1 MPFLYI
7 KFYLSHVSAIIKAKK
22 LKGEMRNYMED
33 QKMGTMPVNKL
44 LLTMAAP
51 MILSMMVGALYNIVD
66 NIFVSHYSED
76 ALTAVS
82 LAFPIQ
88 NVIVALGTGVGVGV
102 NALLSRLLGEK
113 KQEAV
118 NKTALNGILLSF
130 MVYFILLIFG
140 ICGVK
145 WFYRIQ
151 TSESSICTM
160 GSAYLS
166 IICIFSF
173 GQIFQLVLE
182 KLLQSTGRTTYT
194 MITQITGAVINI
206 ILDPVLIFGY
216 FGLPAMGTA
225 GAAIAT
231 VTGQII
237 AMTLGLIFNLK
248 YNKEIQFSI
257 QYLKPDMYYLKNIC
271 SVGIPAGITMFIS
284 SIMSFGINKI
294 LLAFSTTA
302 AAVFGAYFKLY
313 TFVSMAAFGLNNAL
327 ISIVAYNLGTKKHDR
342 IKQSI
347 RLSGIYSALIG
358 VIGLILLQLFPKQI
372 MTAFHASDNM
382 TAMGITALRITS
394 MSFVFACVSI
404 MVCYALQG
412 LSIGIPSMVISA
424 ARQVIIL
431 LPAAYFLGKSFAVTG
446 VWMAFPVTEV
456 IVTLIACI
464 YLKQVL
470 KKL

>member
-1 MPFLYI
+1 
-7 KFYLSHVSAIIKAKK
+7 
-22 LKGEMRNYMED
+22 MED
-33 QKMGTMPVNKL
+33 QKMGTMPINKL

-51 MILSMMVGALYNIVD
+51 MILSMMIGALYNIVD
-66 NIFVSHYSED
+66 SIFVSNYSEE

-113 KQEAV
+113 NQKAV
-118 NKTALNGILLSF
+118 NKTAMNGLILSF
-130 MVYFILLIFG
+130 LVYFILLLFG
-140 ICGVK
+140 IFGVK
-145 WFYRIQ
+145 WFYQVQ
-151 TSESSICTM
+151 TNEQSICSM

-166 IICIFSF
+166 IISVFSF
-173 GQIFQLVLE
+173 GQIFQLVVE

-194 MITQITGAVINI
+194 MMTQITGAVINI
-206 ILDPVLIFGY
+206 ILDPILIFGY
-216 FGLPAMGTA
+216 LGMPAMGTA

-231 VTGQII
+231 VIGQII
-237 AMTLGLIFNLK
+237 AMTLGFIFNLK
-248 YNKEIQFSI
+248 CNKEIQFSFH
-257 QYLKPDMYYLKNIC
+257 YLKPDMYYIKNIC

-294 LLAFSTTA
+294 LLTFSTTA

-327 ISIVAYNLGTKKHDR
+327 ISIVAYNLGTKEYDR
-342 IKQSI
+342 IRQAIK
-347 RLSGIYSALIG
+347 LSGIFSAF
-358 VIGLILLQLFPKQI
+358 IGLIGLIILQLFPKQI
-372 MTAFHASDNM
+372 MMAFHASDTM
-382 TAMGITALRITS
+382 TALGITALRITS
-394 MSFVFACVSI
+394 LSFVFACVSI

-412 LSIGIPSMVISA
+412 LSIGAPSMIISA

-431 LPAAYFLGKSFAVTG
+431 LPAAYLFGKSFQVTG
-446 VWMAFPVTEV
+446 VWMAFPVTEI
-456 IVTLIACI
+456 IVMLIACI
-464 YLKQVL
+464 YLKHVV

>member
-1 MPFLYI
+1 M
-7 KFYLSHVSAIIKAKK
+7 
-22 LKGEMRNYMED
+22 ND
-33 QKMGTMPVNKL
+33 QKMGSMPINKL

-51 MILSMMVGALYNIVD
+51 MILSMMIGALYNIVD
-66 NIFVSHYSED
+66 SIFVSNYSED

-88 NVIVALGTGVGVGV
+88 NIIVALGTGVGVGI

-113 KQEAV
+113 KQDAV
-118 NKTALNGILLSF
+118 NRTAGNGLILSF
-130 MVYFILLIFG
+130 IVYFILLIFG
-140 ICGVK
+140 IFGVK

-151 TSESSICTM
+151 TEDQFICSM
-160 GSAYLS
+160 GFAYLS

-194 MITQITGAVINI
+194 MITQITGAIINI
-206 ILDPVLIFGY
+206 ILDPILIFGY
-216 FGLPAMGTA
+216 LGLPAMGTA

-231 VTGQII
+231 VIGQIV
-237 AMTLGLIFNLK
+237 AMTLGFIFNLK
-248 YNKEIQFSI
+248 CNREIHFSLH
-257 QYLKPDMYYLKNIC
+257 YLKPDRYYIKNIC

-294 LLAFSTTA
+294 LLTFSTTA
-302 AAVFGAYFKLY
+302 TAVFGAYFKLY

-327 ISIVAYNLGTKKHDR
+327 ISIVAYNLGTKKYDR

-347 RLSGIYSALIG
+347 KLSGIYSSL
-358 VIGLILLQLFPKQI
+358 IGLIGLIILQLFPRQI
-372 MTAFHASDNM
+372 MMAFHASDTM
-382 TAMGITALRITS
+382 TAMGITALRITNT
-394 MSFVFACVSI
+394 SFIFACISI

-412 LSIGIPSMVISA
+412 LSIGTPSMIISA

-431 LPAAYFLGKSFAVTG
+431 LPAAYILGKIIQIAG
-446 VWMAFPVTEV
+446 VWIAFPVTEI
-456 IVTLIACI
+456 IVTFIACI
-464 YLKQVL
+464 YLRHVL
-470 KKL
+470 KKI

>member
-1 MPFLYI
+1 
-7 KFYLSHVSAIIKAKK
+7 
-22 LKGEMRNYMED
+22 MED
-33 QKMGTMPVNKL
+33 QKMGTMPINKL

-51 MILSMMVGALYNIVD
+51 MILSMMIGALYNIVD
-66 NIFVSHYSED
+66 SIFVSNYSEE

-113 KQEAV
+113 NQKAV
-118 NKTALNGILLSF
+118 NKTAMNGLILSF
-130 MVYFILLIFG
+130 LVYFILLLFG
-140 ICGVK
+140 IFGVK
-145 WFYRIQ
+145 WFYQVQ
-151 TSESSICTM
+151 TNEQSICSM

-166 IICIFSF
+166 IISVFSF
-173 GQIFQLVLE
+173 GQIFQLVVE

-194 MITQITGAVINI
+194 MMTQITGAVINI
-206 ILDPVLIFGY
+206 ILDPILIFGY
-216 FGLPAMGTA
+216 FGMPAMGTA

-231 VTGQII
+231 VIGQII
-237 AMTLGLIFNLK
+237 AMTLGFIFNLK
-248 YNKEIQFSI
+248 CNKEIQFSFH
-257 QYLKPDMYYLKNIC
+257 YLKPDMYYIKNIC

-294 LLAFSTTA
+294 LLTFSTTA

-327 ISIVAYNLGTKKHDR
+327 ISIVAYNLGTKEYDR
-342 IKQSI
+342 IRQAIK
-347 RLSGIYSALIG
+347 LSGIFSAF
-358 VIGLILLQLFPKQI
+358 IGLIGLIILQLFPKQI
-372 MTAFHASDNM
+372 MMAFHASDTM
-382 TAMGITALRITS
+382 TALGITALRITS
-394 MSFVFACVSI
+394 LSFVFACVSI

-412 LSIGIPSMVISA
+412 LSIGAPSMIISA

-431 LPAAYFLGKSFAVTG
+431 LPAAYLFGKSFQVTG
-446 VWMAFPVTEV
+446 VWMAFPVTEI
-456 IVTLIACI
+456 IVMLIACI
-464 YLKQVL
+464 YLKRVV

>member
-1 MPFLYI
+1 M
-7 KFYLSHVSAIIKAKK
+7 
-22 LKGEMRNYMED
+22 ND
-33 QKMGTMPVNKL
+33 QKMGSMPINKL

-51 MILSMMVGALYNIVD
+51 MILSMMIGALYNIVD
-66 NIFVSHYSED
+66 SIFVSNYSED

-88 NVIVALGTGVGVGV
+88 NIIVALGTGVGVGI

-113 KQEAV
+113 KQDAV
-118 NKTALNGILLSF
+118 NRTAGNGLILSF
-130 MVYFILLIFG
+130 IVYFILLIFG
-140 ICGVK
+140 IFGVK

-151 TSESSICTM
+151 TENQSICSM
-160 GSAYLS
+160 GFAYLS

-194 MITQITGAVINI
+194 MITQITGAIINI
-206 ILDPVLIFGY
+206 ILDPILIFGY
-216 FGLPAMGTA
+216 FGLPSMGTA

-231 VTGQII
+231 VIGQII
-237 AMTLGLIFNLK
+237 AMTLGFIFNLK
-248 YNKEIQFSI
+248 CNREIHFSLH
-257 QYLKPDMYYLKNIC
+257 YLKPDRYYIKNIC

-294 LLAFSTTA
+294 LLTFSTTA
-302 AAVFGAYFKLY
+302 TAVFGAYFKLY

-347 RLSGIYSALIG
+347 KLSGIYSALIG
-358 VIGLILLQLFPKQI
+358 LIGLIILQLFPRQI
-372 MTAFHASDNM
+372 MMAFHASDTM

-394 MSFVFACVSI
+394 TSFIFACISI

-412 LSIGIPSMVISA
+412 LSIGTPSMIISA
-424 ARQVIIL
+424 ARQVFIL
-431 LPAAYFLGKSFAVTG
+431 LPAAYILGKIFQVAG
-446 VWMAFPVTEV
+446 VWVAFPVTEI
-456 IVTLIACI
+456 IVTFIACI
-464 YLKQVL
+464 YLRHVL

>member
-1 MPFLYI
+1 
-7 KFYLSHVSAIIKAKK
+7 
-22 LKGEMRNYMED
+22 MEE

-44 LLTMAAP
+44 LLNMAAP
-51 MILSMMVGALYNIVD
+51 IILSMIIGALYNIVD
-66 NIFVSHYSED
+66 SIFVSNYGED

-88 NVIVALGTGVGVGV
+88 NIIVALGTGVGVGV

-113 KQEAV
+113 NQEAV
-118 NKTALNGILLSF
+118 NKTASNGLLLSF
-130 MVYFILLIFG
+130 AVYFILLAFG
-140 ICGVK
+140 LFGVR

-151 TSESSICTM
+151 TDNSSICAM
-160 GSAYLS
+160 GYSYLS

-182 KLLQSTGRTTYT
+182 KLLQSTGRTVYT

-206 ILDPVLIFGY
+206 ILDPILIFGY

-225 GAAIAT
+225 GAAVAT
-231 VTGQII
+231 VIGQVI

-248 YNKEIQFSI
+248 YNREIQFSFHA
-257 QYLKPDMYYLKNIC
+257 LKPDGYYIKNIC

-294 LLAFSTTA
+294 LLTFSTTA

-342 IKQSI
+342 IKQAI

-358 VIGLILLQLFPKQI
+358 LIGLILLQLLPAQI
-372 MTAFHASDNM
+372 MQAFNASETM
-382 TAMGITALRITS
+382 TAIGIPALRITS
-394 MSFVFACVSI
+394 TSFIFACVSI
-404 MVCYALQG
+404 MICYALQG
-412 LSIGIPSMVISA
+412 LSIGVPSMIISA
-424 ARQVIIL
+424 VRQVILL
-431 LPAAYFLGKSFAVTG
+431 LPLAYFLGKAFEVTG
-446 VWMAFPVTEV
+446 VWLAFPITEA
-456 IVTLIACI
+456 IVMIVSCI
-464 YLKQVL
+464 YLKRVM
-470 KKL
+470 KKYN

>member
-1 MPFLYI
+1 
-7 KFYLSHVSAIIKAKK
+7 
-22 LKGEMRNYMED
+22 MEE

-51 MILSMMVGALYNIVD
+51 IILSMIIGALYNIVD
-66 NIFVSHYSED
+66 SIFVSNYGED

-88 NVIVALGTGVGVGV
+88 NIIVALGTGVGVGV

-113 KQEAV
+113 NQEAV
-118 NKTALNGILLSF
+118 NKTASNGLLLSF
-130 MVYFILLIFG
+130 AVYFILLAFG
-140 ICGVK
+140 LFGVK
-145 WFYRIQ
+145 WFYKIQ
-151 TSESSICTM
+151 TDNSSICAM
-160 GSAYLS
+160 GYSYLS

-182 KLLQSTGRTTYT
+182 KLLQSTGRTVYT

-206 ILDPVLIFGY
+206 ILDPILIFGY

-225 GAAIAT
+225 GAAVAT
-231 VTGQII
+231 VIGQVI

-248 YNKEIQFSI
+248 YNREIQFSFHA
-257 QYLKPDMYYLKNIC
+257 LKPDGYYIKNIC

-284 SIMSFGINKI
+284 SIMSFGINKM
-294 LLAFSTTA
+294 LLTFSTTA

-342 IKQSI
+342 IKQAI

-358 VIGLILLQLFPKQI
+358 LIGLILLQLLPAQI
-372 MTAFHASDNM
+372 MQAFNASETM
-382 TAMGITALRITS
+382 TAIGIPALRITS
-394 MSFVFACVSI
+394 TSFIFACVSI
-404 MVCYALQG
+404 MICYALQG
-412 LSIGIPSMVISA
+412 LSIGVPSMIICA
-424 ARQVIIL
+424 ARQIIIL
-431 LPAAYFLGKSFAVTG
+431 LPLAYFLGKAFEVTG
-446 VWMAFPVTEV
+446 VWLAFPITEA
-456 IVTLIACI
+456 IVMIVSCI
-464 YLKQVL
+464 YLRCVM
-470 KKL
+470 KKYN

>member
-1 MPFLYI
+1 
-7 KFYLSHVSAIIKAKK
+7 
-22 LKGEMRNYMED
+22 MED
-33 QKMGTMPVNKL
+33 QKMGTMPINKL

-51 MILSMMVGALYNIVD
+51 MILSMMIGALYNIVD
-66 NIFVSHYSED
+66 SIFVSNYSEE

-113 KQEAV
+113 NQKAV
-118 NKTALNGILLSF
+118 NKTAMNGLILSLL
-130 MVYFILLIFG
+130 VYFILLLFG
-140 ICGVK
+140 IFGVK
-145 WFYRIQ
+145 WFYQVQ
-151 TSESSICTM
+151 TNEQSICSM

-166 IICIFSF
+166 IISVFSF
-173 GQIFQLVLE
+173 GQIFQLVVE

-194 MITQITGAVINI
+194 MMTQITGAVINI
-206 ILDPVLIFGY
+206 ILDPILIFGY
-216 FGLPAMGTA
+216 FGMPAMGTA

-231 VTGQII
+231 VIGQII
-237 AMTLGLIFNLK
+237 AMTLGFIFNLK
-248 YNKEIQFSI
+248 CNKEIQFSFH
-257 QYLKPDMYYLKNIC
+257 YLKPDMYYIKNIC

-294 LLAFSTTA
+294 LLTFSTTA

-327 ISIVAYNLGTKKHDR
+327 ISIVAYNLGTKEYDR
-342 IKQSI
+342 IRQAIK
-347 RLSGIYSALIG
+347 LSGIFSAF
-358 VIGLILLQLFPKQI
+358 IGLIGLMILQLFPKQI
-372 MTAFHASDNM
+372 MMAFHASDTM

-394 MSFVFACVSI
+394 LSFVFACVSI

-412 LSIGIPSMVISA
+412 LSIGAPSMIISA

-431 LPAAYFLGKSFAVTG
+431 LPAAYLFGKSFQVTG
-446 VWMAFPVTEV
+446 VWMAFPVTEI
-456 IVTLIACI
+456 IVMLIACI
-464 YLKQVL
+464 YLKRVV

>member
-1 MPFLYI
+1 
-7 KFYLSHVSAIIKAKK
+7 
-22 LKGEMRNYMED
+22 MED
-33 QKMGTMPVNKL
+33 QKMGSMPVNKL

-51 MILSMMVGALYNIVD
+51 MILSMMIGALYNIVD
-66 NIFVSHYSED
+66 SIFVSNYSED

-88 NVIVALGTGVGVGV
+88 NVIVSLGTGVGVGI

-113 KQEAV
+113 KQEQV
-118 NKTALNGILLSF
+118 NKTAANGLILSF
-130 MVYFILLIFG
+130 LVYFVLLIFG
-140 ICGVK
+140 LWGVK
-145 WFYRIQ
+145 WFYHIQ
-151 TSESSICTM
+151 TDEQSICAM
-160 GSAYLS
+160 GTAYLS

-173 GQIFQLVLE
+173 GQIFQLVVE

-194 MITQITGAVINI
+194 MITQITGAIINI
-206 ILDPVLIFGY
+206 ILDPILIFGY

-231 VTGQII
+231 VIGQII
-237 AMTLGLIFNLK
+237 AMTLGFIFNLK
-248 YNKEIQFSI
+248 NNKEIQFAFS
-257 QYLKPDMYYLKNIC
+257 YLKPDKYYIKNIC
-271 SVGIPAGITMFIS
+271 AVGIPAGITMFIS

-294 LLAFSTTA
+294 LLSFSTTA

-327 ISIVAYNLGTKKHDR
+327 ISIVAYNLGTKKYDR
-342 IKQSI
+342 IKQSVK
-347 RLSGIYSALIG
+347 LSGIYSAFIG
-358 VIGLILLQLFPKQI
+358 FIGLIILQLFPSQI
-372 MTAFHASDNM
+372 MMAFHASDTM

-394 MSFVFACVSI
+394 ISFIFACVSI

-412 LSIGIPSMVISA
+412 LSIGMPSMIISA

-431 LPAAYFLGKSFAVTG
+431 LPAAYFLGKMFQVTG
-446 VWMAFPVTEV
+446 VWMAFPVTEI
-456 IVTLIACI
+456 IVMFIACI
-464 YLKQVL
+464 YLSHAL

>member
-1 MPFLYI
+1 
-7 KFYLSHVSAIIKAKK
+7 
-22 LKGEMRNYMED
+22 MENH
-33 QKMGTMPVNKL
+33 KMGTMPINKL

-51 MILSMMVGALYNIVD
+51 MILSMMIGALYNIVD
-66 NIFVSHYSED
+66 SIFVSNYSED

-88 NVIVALGTGVGVGV
+88 NVIVALGTGVGVGI

-113 KQEAV
+113 RQEEV
-118 NKTALNGILLSF
+118 NKTAGNGLFLSF
-130 MVYFILLIFG
+130 IVYFILLIFG
-140 ICGVK
+140 LFGVK
-145 WFYRIQ
+145 WFYHIQ
-151 TSESSICTM
+151 TTEQAICSMET
-160 GSAYLS
+160 AYLS

-173 GQIFQLVLE
+173 GQIFQLVVE

-194 MITQITGAVINI
+194 MITQITGAIINI
-206 ILDPVLIFGY
+206 ILDPILIFGY
-216 FGLPAMGTA
+216 FGMPAMGTS

-231 VTGQII
+231 VIGQII
-237 AMTLGLIFNLK
+237 AMTLGFIFNIK
-248 YNKEIQFSI
+248 YNKEIHFSFS
-257 QYLKPDMYYLKNIC
+257 YLKPCLYYIKTIC

-294 LLAFSTTA
+294 LLNSSTTA

-358 VIGLILLQLFPKQI
+358 LIGLIILQLFPKQI
-372 MTAFHASDNM
+372 MMAFHASDTM
-382 TAMGITALRITS
+382 TAIGITALRITS
-394 MSFVFACVSI
+394 LGFISACVSI

-412 LSIGIPSMVISA
+412 LSIGTPSMIISA

-431 LPAAYFLGKSFAVTG
+431 LPAAYVFEKMFQVTG
-446 VWMAFPVTEV
+446 VWIAFPLTEI
-456 IVTLIACI
+456 IVMFIACI
-464 YLKQVL
+464 YLRHIL
-470 KKL
+470 RRI

>member
-1 MPFLYI
+1 
-7 KFYLSHVSAIIKAKK
+7 
-22 LKGEMRNYMED
+22 MED
-33 QKMGTMPVNKL
+33 QKMGSMPIQPL
-44 LLTMAAP
+44 LVTMAAP
-51 MILSMMVGALYNIVD
+51 MILSMMIGALYNIVD
-66 NIFVSHYSED
+66 SIFVSNYSEE

-88 NVIVALGTGVGVGV
+88 NIIVALGTGVGVGV

-113 KQEAV
+113 NQNAV
-118 NKTALNGILLSF
+118 NKTAGNGLILSF
-130 MVYFILLIFG
+130 FVYFVLLAFG
-140 ICGVK
+140 VFGVK

-151 TSESSICTM
+151 TDEASICSM

-166 IICIFSF
+166 SICIFSF
-173 GQIFQLVLE
+173 GQIFQLVVE

-194 MITQITGAVINI
+194 MMTQITGAVINI
-206 ILDPVLIFGY
+206 ILDPIFIFGY

-231 VTGQII
+231 VTGQIL
-237 AMTLGLIFNLK
+237 AMSLGFFFNLK
-248 YNKEIQFSI
+248 CNQEIQFSCHN
-257 QYLKPDMYYLKNIC
+257 LKPDPYYIKSIC

-284 SIMSFGINKI
+284 SIMSFGINRI
-294 LLAFSTTA
+294 LLGFSTTA

-327 ISIVAYNLGTKKHDR
+327 ISIVAYNLGTGEHGR
-342 IKQSI
+342 IREAI

-358 VIGLILLQLFPKQI
+358 FIGLILLQLLPRQI
-372 MTAFHASDNM
+372 MAAFHASDLM

-394 MSFVFACVSI
+394 LSFVFSCVSI
-404 MVCYALQG
+404 MICYALQG
-412 LSIGIPSMVISA
+412 LSIGIPSMIISA

-431 LPAAYFLGKSFAVTG
+431 LPAAYLLGRQFQVTG
-446 VWMAFPVTEV
+446 VWMAFPVTEILV
-456 IVTLIACI
+456 MILACF
-464 YLKQVL
+464 YLKHIL

>member
-1 MPFLYI
+1 
-7 KFYLSHVSAIIKAKK
+7 
-22 LKGEMRNYMED
+22 MEE

-51 MILSMMVGALYNIVD
+51 MILSMMIGALYNIVD
-66 NIFVSHYSED
+66 SIFVSNYGED

-118 NKTALNGILLSF
+118 NKTALNGLLLSF
-130 MVYFILLIFG
+130 AVYFILLVFG
-140 ICGVK
+140 MFGVR

-151 TSESSICTM
+151 TSEPSISAM
-160 GSAYLS
+160 GCSYLS

-206 ILDPVLIFGY
+206 ILDPILIFGY

-231 VTGQII
+231 VIGQMI
-237 AMTLGLIFNLK
+237 AMTLGFIFNLK
-248 YNKEIQFSI
+248 CNKEIQFSL
-257 QYLKPDMYYLKNIC
+257 QYLKPEKYYIKNIC
-271 SVGIPAGITMFIS
+271 LVGIPAGITMFIS

-294 LLAFSTTA
+294 LLSFSTTA
-302 AAVFGAYFKLY
+302 TAVFGAYFKLY

-327 ISIVAYNLGTKKHDR
+327 ISIVAYNLGTGKHDR
-342 IKQSI
+342 IKHAI
-347 RLSGIYSALIG
+347 KLSGIYSALIG
-358 VIGLILLQLFPKQI
+358 AVGLLLLQLFPEQI
-372 MTAFHASDNM
+372 MQAFHASDTM
-382 TAMGITALRITS
+382 TAMGVTALRVTS
-394 MSFVFACVSI
+394 LSFIFACVSI

-412 LSIGIPSMVISA
+412 LSKGAPSMIISA
-424 ARQVIIL
+424 LRQVVIL
-431 LPAAYFLGKSFAVTG
+431 LPLAYVFGKFWKVTG
-446 VWMAFPVTEV
+446 VWLAFPVTEALV
-456 IVTLIACI
+456 MVIACI
-464 YLKQVL
+464 YLRNDL

>member
-1 MPFLYI
+1 
-7 KFYLSHVSAIIKAKK
+7 
-22 LKGEMRNYMED
+22 MED
-33 QKMGTMPVNKL
+33 QKMGTIPVNKL

-51 MILSMMVGALYNIVD
+51 MILSMIIGALYNIVD
-66 NIFVSHYSED
+66 SIFVSNYSEN

-88 NVIVALGTGVGVGV
+88 NIIVALGTGVGVGI

-118 NKTALNGILLSF
+118 NKTAMNGLLLSLL
-130 MVYFILLIFG
+130 VYFILLVFG
-140 ICGVK
+140 LFAVK
-145 WFYRIQ
+145 WFYGIQ
-151 TSESSICTM
+151 TDDSSICDM
-160 GSAYLS
+160 GYSYLS

-182 KLLQSTGRTTYT
+182 KLLQSTGRTVYT

-206 ILDPVLIFGY
+206 ILDPILIFGY

-231 VTGQII
+231 VIGQLI

-248 YNKEIQFSI
+248 YNKEIQFSFHL
-257 QYLKPDMYYLKNIC
+257 LKPDKYYIKNIC

-294 LLAFSTTA
+294 LLGFSTTA

-327 ISIVAYNLGTKKHDR
+327 ISIVAYNLGTGKHAR

-347 RLSGIYSALIG
+347 KLSGIYSALIG
-358 VIGLILLQLFPKQI
+358 LIGLILLQLLPAQI
-372 MTAFHASDNM
+372 MQAFNASETM
-382 TAMGITALRITS
+382 TAIGITALRITS
-394 MSFVFACVSI
+394 TSFIFACVSI

-412 LSIGIPSMVISA
+412 LSIGIPSMLIST

-431 LPAAYFLGKSFAVTG
+431 LPLAYFLGKAFQVTG
-446 VWMAFPVTEV
+446 VWLAFPITEA
-456 IVTLIACI
+456 IVMIISCI
-464 YLKQVL
+464 YLSKVL
-470 KKL
+470 KKLN